1 MYVTHD
7 DFGGDQGK
15 MSSEPQL
22 GSEISLTLKAR
33 AKINLTLDV
42 LGRRDN
48 GYHDVEMIMQ
58 QINLFDT
65 VTVKIN
71 DCGEIRLSCSDRFLP
86 VDEKNLAY
94 RAAMVMKDAYA
105 LTEGFDIHIEKM
117 IPIAAGLAGGS
128 TDAAAVMKAIN
139 ALCSLNLETETLQE
153 LGFQLGA
160 DIPFCFLE
168 GCAVARGLGEILEP
182 MRGFEHAWLVLV
194 KPSFGVSTKDV
205 YMGLKLDEVTHRPQ
219 TAAMIQALKN
229 QNRREIVDGLCN
241 VLESVTLKM
250 HPKVNEIKGLL
261 SSYGADGVL
270 MSGSGPTVFGIFS
283 NYDKAKNAHKKI
295 QKYYK
300 QSYVVST
307 YNG

>member
-1 MYVTHD
+1 MYVILS
-7 DFGGDQGK
+7 DFGGDQRQ
-15 MSSEPQL
+15 MSSEPQQY
-22 GSEISLTLKAR
+22 SETSLTLKAR

-65 VTVKIN
+65 VTVKKTG
-71 DCGEIRLSCSDRFLP
+71 DGEIKLSCSDRFLP

-94 RAAMVMKDAYA
+94 RAAMIMKDTYA

-139 ALCSLNLETETLQE
+139 VLCGLNLETETLQA

-182 MRGFEHAWLVLV
+182 IKGFEHAWLVLV

-205 YMGLKLDEVTHRPQ
+205 YMGLKLNEVTQRPK
-219 TAAMIQALKN
+219 TVAMIQALKD
-229 QNRREIVDGLCN
+229 QNRRDVVDGLCN
-241 VLESVTLKM
+241 VLETVTLKM
-250 HPKVNEIKGLL
+250 HPKVSEIKTLL

-270 MSGSGPTVFGIFS
+270 MSGSGPTVFGLFS
-283 NYDKAKNAHKKI
+283 NYEKAKNAHKKI
-295 QKYYK
+295 QKFYK